1 MLAKIEGVAR
11 VLLASCLQK
20 KAVQP
25 SLTMNPESPVTLYK
39 INYRG
44 SAVYHLKWAEGGEN
58 RDASFASEEEAVLET
73 AAIEERL
80 RVASL
85 AGQGLTVNPFGMHTP
100 FINSKDVNYAALKL
114 QPRGLKFREVI
125 DDYVAAVTALK
136 GFETTVGAAVASH
149 VEACKALQPYDTT
162 PQQALFEWLEVKK
175 QIGDKPFYEILR
187 GYLRAEP
194 EKTSEPPSAE

>member
-1 MLAKIEGVAR
+1 
-11 VLLASCLQK
+11 
-20 KAVQP
+20 
-25 SLTMNPESPVTLYK
+25 MNPESPVTLYK

-44 SAVYHLKWAEGGEN
+44 SVVYHLKWAEGGEN
-58 RDASFASEEEAVLET
+58 RDASFPTEEEAVLET

-125 DDYVAAVTALK
+125 DDYVAAVAALK
-136 GFETTVGAAVASH
+136 PVGTTVGAAVASH
-149 VEACKALQPYDTT
+149 VEAFQALQPYDTT

-175 QIGDKPFYEILR
+175 QIGDKPLYEV
-187 GYLRAEP
+187 LRAYLQSKPEP
-194 EKTSEPPSAE
+194 TSEPPVAG